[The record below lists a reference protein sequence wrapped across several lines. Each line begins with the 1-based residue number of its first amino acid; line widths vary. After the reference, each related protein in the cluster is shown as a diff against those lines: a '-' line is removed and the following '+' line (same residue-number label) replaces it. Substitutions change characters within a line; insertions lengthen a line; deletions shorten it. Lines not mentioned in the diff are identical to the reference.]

1 MDIDL
6 STVERAAEAAC
17 QAWMKT
23 DLGITM
29 PDRSAADLSLDSQ
42 EWADF
47 WKSLSVRFRTVFR
60 MQAEAVLLS
69 TGAPVT
75 DQDAVDDGEFSP
87 LARAAVPEIAA
98 WLEKTAPGLRY
109 KTARDGVG
117 VAAMLLKREV
127 TGEV

>member
-1 MDIDL
+1 MDID
-6 STVERAAEAAC
+6 SNDVERAAEAAC

-29 PDRSAADLSLDSQ
+29 PDRSAADLPLDSQ

-47 WKSLSVRFRTVFR
+47 WQGLGIRFRTVFR
-60 MQAEAVLLS
+60 MQAEAVLRTVDTPGYS
-69 TGAPVT
+69 SEPEG
-75 DQDAVDDGEFSP
+75 DAALSP
-87 LARAAVPEIAA
+87 LALAAVPEIVA
-98 WLEKTAPGLRY
+98 WLEKVAPGLRY

-117 VAAMLLKREV
+117 VAAALLKREV